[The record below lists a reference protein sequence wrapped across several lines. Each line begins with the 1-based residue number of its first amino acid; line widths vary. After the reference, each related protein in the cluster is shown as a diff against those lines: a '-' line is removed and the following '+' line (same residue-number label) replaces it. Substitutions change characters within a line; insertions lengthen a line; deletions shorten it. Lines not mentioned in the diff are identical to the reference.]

1 MSIESICNS
10 ISSVLEKARAPIATI
25 PAILL
30 ICSAIKRPGLSA
42 MMIASRIIKRQS
54 EAGAPFG
61 AAADGSANVA
71 EAMERIRVEEMVNA
85 LKMESRVQIGMPIGG
100 VQIMATGAN
109 SGGPVVVNGFNINM
123 PHGDGIVG

>member
-1 MSIESICNS
+1 MSIESICDS

>member
-10 ISSVLEKARAPIATI
+10 ISNVLEKARAPIATI

-85 LKMESRVQIGMPIGG
+85 LKMESRVQIGIPIGG

>member
-10 ISSVLEKARAPIATI
+10 ISNVLEKARAPIATI

-71 EAMERIRVEEMVNA
+71 EAMERIRVQEMVNA

>member
-10 ISSVLEKARAPIATI
+10 ISNVLEKARAPIATI

>member
-1 MSIESICNS
+1 
-10 ISSVLEKARAPIATI
+10 
-25 PAILL
+25 
-30 ICSAIKRPGLSA
+30 

>member
-10 ISSVLEKARAPIATI
+10 ISNVLEKARAPIATI

-61 AAADGSANVA
+61 AAADGSANIA